1 MLTCRPL
8 SQLLAIPTGVISW
21 ISSIVMA
28 YLAVKTGRRFLVTII
43 GCLAPFAGVIILY
56 VIPRSN
62 IGGSLAGLYM
72 VFFYWGPYT
81 NTAGK
86 SLI

>member
-1 MLTCRPL
+1 
-8 SQLLAIPTGVISW
+8 
-21 ISSIVMA
+21 MA
-28 YLAVKTGRRFLVTII
+28 YLAVKTGRRFLVTIL

-56 VIPRSN
+56 VLPRSN

-81 NTAGK
+81 NTAGELRFNRWQGR
-86 SLI
+86 SLEHFSSAEVSSCGFDFH